1 MKDLGGPNPPPPSG
15 IRWLPGMILRTLD
28 GGRVVVDYYHP
39 LTGELKVRE
48 IDGNDNFA
56 EQGQE

>member
-1 MKDLGGPNPPPPSG
+1 MVGGWWSNC
-15 IRWLPGMILRTLD
+15 IHD
-28 GGRVVVDYYHP
+28 VDYYHP